1 MPLSSCCMCMC
12 MWVYGGLH
20 VIVHCACGYMM
31 ACMLLCI
38 VHVGIWWRAC
48 YCSCV
53 GMCRVHAFLEKQ
65 ARAQEAMLHRGSC

>member
-1 MPLSSCCMCMC
+1 
-12 MWVYGGLH
+12 
-20 VIVHCACGYMM
+20 MM